1 MSKIRADPK
10 VAQSDSKIAQ
20 GDPHV
25 DEVGPKLAELD
36 PKVYEIDCDEFDR
49 KLPEHKHIRSFE
61 ERRKAFK
68 KLNIFEKI
76 NFASYVLAL
85 NLQRKHQNTQGGV
98 TGITQ
103 RGLKL
108 YN

>member
-25 DEVGPKLAELD
+25 HEVGPKLAELD
-36 PKVYEIDCDEFDR
+36 PKVYEIDRDEVDR
-49 KLPEHKHIRSFE
+49 KFPEHKHISSFE
-61 ERRKAFK
+61 ERRQAFK

-85 NLQRKHQNTQGGV
+85 NLQRKHQNTQGVGHGDYSK
-98 TGITQ
+98 GIEII
-103 RGLKL
+103 
-108 YN
+108 